1 MKKSLLILFALLML
15 SIPVTQSAYAAD
27 NPKSPTEVANEDGH
41 GLGEIYEPEGAI
53 NYSSE
58 TGQIMYEYKIDAK
71 WYPASM
77 SKLMTLYLTEKAI
90 NSGKLDKNAKVKMT
104 DEEYRLST
112 LPELSNTKLYPG
124 DVYTI
129 SELMQITVSNSSN
142 AGAMILGRET
152 MKAENLASAKKIDEK
167 DKDPNK
173 NSASKQ
179 QKKDLDS
186 DFVDYMNETAKK
198 LGMKHTKL
206 YNANGASNNLL
217 LEYKA
222 KRYQTD
228 EDNYST
234 SRDFAILTQHLVKQ
248 YPDILEYTKLVAPT
262 VHYVTYYT
270 YNHSLEGADMSLK
283 GTDGLKTGSSDIAD
297 YNHGLSTKRDGLRVN
312 QILFGAGDYNS
323 VGGEKERNMMG
334 NSLMEKSFKEYEW
347 KKVLSKGEQEIN
359 GKKYFVTDDLYD
371 VVRKG
376 VDYKVVLEDGKAH
389 IDYNRSY
396 INDSYGPPTVN
407 VESPAKHKFNETKEK
422 VSSDD
427 NRPIIMTASILLV
440 IGILLLLTWL
450 LKRKKNKK

>member
-1 MKKSLLILFALLML
+1 ML
-15 SIPVTQSAYAAD
+15 SIPVTQNASAAD
-27 NPKSPTEVANEDGH
+27 NAKSPTTVANENGYS
-41 GLGEIYEPEGAI
+41 LGEIYEPEGAI

-104 DEEYRLST
+104 NEEYRLST

-152 MKAENLASAKKIDEK
+152 MKAENLASAKKIDKK
-167 DKDPNK
+167 DKDSNK
-173 NSASKQ
+173 NTASKQ

-198 LGMKHTKL
+198 IGMKHTKF
-206 YNANGASNNLL
+206 YNSNGASNNLL

-222 KRYQTD
+222 KRYQSD

-234 SRDFAILTQHLVKQ
+234 SRDFAILAQHLVKQ

-262 VHYVTYYT
+262 VQNVTYYT

-283 GTDGLKTGSSDIAD
+283 GTDGLKTGSSDTAD
-297 YNHGLSTKRDGLRVN
+297 YNHSLSTKRDGLRIN
-312 QILFGAGDYNS
+312 QIILGAGDYNS

-334 NSLMEKSFKEYEW
+334 NSLMEKSFNEYEW
-347 KKVLSKGEQEIN
+347 KKVLSKGKQKIN
-359 GKKYFVTDDLYD
+359 GKTYYVSEDLYD
-371 VVRKG
+371 VVQKG

-389 IDYNRSY
+389 IDYKRTFL
-396 INDSYGPPTVN
+396 NDSYGPPTVN
-407 VESPAKHKFNETKEK
+407 VESPSKHKFNQTKEK
-422 VSSDD
+422 VTSED
-427 NRPIIMTASILLV
+427 NRPIIMTASILL
-440 IGILLLLTWL
+440 ILGILLLLTWL
-450 LKRKKNKK
+450 LKRKKNNK